1 MERGLQSKKYTAW
14 ELLTAYWRSEHRVFA
29 YLLLGVVIAMTITL
43 VGMDVVFN
51 YWYNYFYNALQAYDK
66 HGALSLLIVFMFLAT
81 VFIVISVYRYY
92 VSQFFGLRWR
102 QWMTDQFIN
111 RWLEKRSYYYLE
123 NFDVNTDNP
132 DQRIQEDA
140 GAIVTISLDLLVGLV
155 GSVTTFLAFIYILW
169 TLSGVIKVPLGHFG
183 TLVVPGYLV
192 WVAILYSLGG
202 TYFAFKI
209 GYPLVAL
216 NFEQQRREATF
227 RFSAIDLRTHSEHVA
242 LYRGEPDENKIL
254 HKLFGRVLENWYLI
268 ILRQKLLL
276 WFTSGYSQ
284 MSVFLPLLVVLPN
297 YFNKVF
303 LLGGLMQSLR
313 AFSSIQD
320 ALSFLVSSYTSIAQW
335 RAVVKRLLTFLN
347 HMAEIEE
354 QAFSQNKLVYK
365 KYPTNKIIV
374 RNLSLNTPRG
384 LPLLCNINEKFD
396 FGGHYLLKGTSG
408 IGKSTFIRAIAGIW
422 PFGEGEI
429 ELPEKE
435 SVLYLPQK
443 PYVPIGTLRDA
454 LLFPHQQMADLS
466 DEVINQALQD
476 CHLQNLVNRL
486 HETAR
491 WSELLSPG
499 ELQRIS
505 FARILLHKP
514 EWIFL
519 DESTSS
525 LDVANEKYLYNLL
538 KERLPASTVVSVGH
552 HTSAEFFHDVVI
564 DMEKY
569 SAQQSA

>member
-1 MERGLQSKKYTAW
+1 MDQGLQSKKYTAW
-14 ELLTAYWRSEHRVFA
+14 QLLCAYWHSEHRGFA
-29 YLLLGVVIAMTITL
+29 YGLLAVVISMTMVL

-66 HGALSLLIVFMFLAT
+66 HGAVSLLIVFMFLAT

-92 VSQFFGLRWR
+92 VTQFFGLRWR
-102 QWMTDQFIN
+102 QWMTNQFIN

-155 GSVTTFLAFIYILW
+155 GSITTFIAFIYILW
-169 TLSGVIKVPLGHFG
+169 TLSGVIKLPLGSWG
-183 TLVVPGYLV
+183 TLTIPGYLV
-192 WVAILYSLGG
+192 WVAIIYSCIG
-202 TYFAFKI
+202 TFLAFKI
-209 GYPLVAL
+209 GRPLVAL

-242 LYRGEPDENKIL
+242 LYRGEADENRIL
-254 HKLFGRVLENWYLI
+254 HKLFGRVLENWYMI

-313 AFSSIQD
+313 AFASIQD

-347 HMAEIEE
+347 HMAEIED
-354 QAFSQNKLVYK
+354 QAILQNKLIYK
-365 KYPTNKIIV
+365 KFPSNKIVV

-384 LPLLCNINEKFD
+384 EPLLRDINEQFD
-396 FGGHYLLKGTSG
+396 FGGHYLLKGASG

-422 PFGEGEI
+422 PFGEGDI

-435 SVLYLPQK
+435 SVIYLPQK
-443 PYVPIGTLRDA
+443 PYVPLGSLREA
-454 LLFPHQQMADLS
+454 LLFPHDLTVSPS
-466 DEVINQALQD
+466 DEVVSQALED
-476 CHLQNLVNRL
+476 CHLHNLIQRL
-486 HETAR
+486 YEAAR

-514 EWIFL
+514 DWIFL

-525 LDVANEKYLYNLL
+525 LDLANEKYLYKLL
-538 KERLPASTVVSVGH
+538 KEKLPRSAVISVGH
-552 HTSAEFFHDVVI
+552 QASTEAFHDAII
-564 DMEKY
+564 DLEKY
-569 SAQQSA
+569 SAHPSS